1 MKKPKRTR
9 SFRLL
14 TYFVITSLAT
24 ILAVGA
30 LVTLSYRR
38 VAITTITELGE
49 DINLTVAQ
57 IALHAIKPE
66 LLAYLEEVAD
76 TDPGALREAEVPAAL
91 RSEVDSL
98 LRETAV
104 IRIKIYNRLGVVV
117 YSTRPEQ
124 IGRVQ
129 EGNEGFRTAMGG
141 DVASKLIYRDR
152 FNIFDKETSED
163 NLIQSYVPVRDRDLT
178 PVVGVFEVY
187 VDVNRLVRL
196 SERAQVTIV
205 PVILGLFLLLF
216 VVLVAIVWRAEIL
229 INRQAGIIRERTRT
243 LETLSAQLLS
253 AQEDEKRRIATA
265 LHEDIGQSLG
275 AAKMH
280 VEGLCLASE
289 KGKSDPEAMRGLVSL
304 FQGLIRDTRGL
315 AMRLRPLSLDE
326 FGLVE
331 TLSGFIVEFGDLYPK
346 LRVSADLA
354 VEEEEIPRP
363 LKIVVYRIVQDAL
376 NNLVSHTE
384 ADRVEVHLQHDADTL
399 DLSICENSTIYLA
412 HGATDEAAGMVLAAM
427 KERALLSG
435 GEFSMQSGSRGM
447 TCWVASWVV

>member
-1 MKKPKRTR
+1 MTKRKRTR

-14 TYFVITSLAT
+14 TYFVVTSLVT
-24 ILAVGA
+24 ILAVGT
-30 LVTLSYRR
+30 LVTLSYRQ
-38 VAITTITELGE
+38 VAITSITELGE

-57 IALHAIKPE
+57 IALHSIKPE
-66 LLAYLEEVAD
+66 LLAYLEQVAD
-76 TDPGALREAEVPAAL
+76 ADPDALRAAEVPAAL
-91 RSEVDSL
+91 RSGVNNL

-117 YSTRPEQ
+117 YSTRSEQ

-129 EGNEGFRTAMGG
+129 NDNEGFRTAMGG
-141 DVASKLIYRDR
+141 DVASRLIYRDR

-163 NLIQSYVPVRDRDLT
+163 NLIQSYVPVRDGDLA

-196 SERAQVTIV
+196 SERAQEMIV
-205 PVILGLFLLLF
+205 PVILALFLLLF
-216 VVLVAIVWRAEIL
+216 VVLVAIVWHAEVL

-275 AAKMH
+275 AAKMQ
-280 VEGLCLASE
+280 VESFCLAAE
-289 KGKSDPEAMRGLVSL
+289 KGKSNPEAMRGLVAL
-304 FQGLIRDTRGL
+304 FQGLIRETRSL

-331 TLSGFIVEFGDLYPK
+331 TLSGFIAEFEDLYPK
-346 LRVSADLA
+346 VQVSVDLA
-354 VEEEEIPRP
+354 VQEEEIPRP
-363 LKIVVYRIVQDAL
+363 LKIVIYRVVQDAL
-376 NNLVSHTE
+376 NNLISHTE
-384 ADRVEVHLQHDADTL
+384 ADRLEVRLQHDADTL
-399 DLSICENSTIYLA
+399 DLSICENSTIYFA
-412 HGATDEAAGMVLAAM
+412 HGATDEAAGTVSAAM